1 MLQPIQH
8 PTEDDHIF
16 TEYTIGPH
24 TIETFGDVDAV
35 WEQLCEKHGYSEVVD
50 QNELMMELP
59 WCKGVMKP
67 DERHPRPPFDPHPQD
82 LDFSAP
88 HGLTSPDQDTIE
100 WVENYQSKAEYP
112 SMLFAGM
119 TCKPPHPRPFPRV
132 LIPVTQTMA
141 SALVVASQM
150 GHGQLARSK

>member
-1 MLQPIQH
+1 MPIQH
-8 PTEDDHIF
+8 PTDDDHIF

-24 TIETFGDVDAV
+24 TIECYTDVDAA
-35 WEQLCEKHGYSEVVD
+35 WEALCEKHGYNEVVD

-67 DERHPRPPFDPHPQD
+67 DERHPRPPFDPHPQE
-82 LDFSAP
+82 LDFKAP
-88 HGLTSPDQDTIE
+88 HGLVSPGQDHIE

-119 TCKPPHPRPFPRV
+119 TCEH
-132 LIPVTQTMA
+132 LIPP
-141 SALVVASQM
+141 LP
-150 GHGQLARSK
+150 R